1 MPQFIGGGS
10 TTGGRPHPYGRITN
24 RIVTRGMGTHINRLV
39 TQGYGGPP
47 AFVVAAFQRGLIFGP
62 SGRKR
67 RLRELQPVIVWAKLL
82 EVNGRVPP
90 RKVEGFITVRVDRD
104 RGFAAVMAEHVSS
117 RVRAAWE
124 DLKVF
129 VRRIK

>member
-24 RIVTRGMGTHINRLV
+24 RIVTRGMGPHINRLV

-47 AFVVAAFQRGLIFGP
+47 AFVVAAFQRGLIFGQ

-67 RLRELQPVIVWAKLL
+67 RLRELETVIVWAKLL

-90 RKVEGFITVRVDRD
+90 KKIEGFVRIPVDWD

-117 RVRAAWE
+117 RVKKAIE
-124 DLKVF
+124 GIKVF